1 MPKPV
6 AHSPFQDGFAAVWH
20 EPALLAVELAWRWC
34 FGLSAW
40 ILVIVSAAL
49 FLDGLKISPR
59 DEFLLGTLQP
69 QLLQGAVRHIFRG
82 TLTRFV
88 LEQTVLLLGLMLLWS
103 LAASAGR
110 AATLRRLVAMFSH
123 DEEPEVMR
131 WEFEPI
137 LVLSLLRVMWSVIA
151 LSAMLIS
158 LVAGVIMVN
167 RQRFLLAMSLVAF
180 GTGLAWV
187 LGVML
192 NWYFGLAPL
201 FCIRNRVGAADAL
214 AQSSDFSSRQASRLF
229 GVGVGF
235 LTLRVVWAGTMF
247 FAVLAPLQLAHHIA
261 HGWIGLIMAIIA
273 LLYFAGADL
282 LYLARL
288 GAYVS
293 LAEDDSHPAETPEQT
308 IQLAPLPSPDVAP
321 IVEPA

>member
-1 MPKPV
+1 MSQRP
-6 AHSPFQDGFAAVWH
+6 AHSPFQDGFAALWH
-20 EPALLAVELAWRWC
+20 EPALLAAELTWRWC

-40 ILVIVSAAL
+40 ILAIVSAAL
-49 FLDGLKISPR
+49 FLDSIKISPR
-59 DEFLLGTLQP
+59 DELLLGTLQP

-88 LEQTVLLLGLMLLWS
+88 LEQAILLLGLMLLWA
-103 LAASAGR
+103 LAATAGR
-110 AATLRRLVAMFSH
+110 AATLRRLVAMFSI

-137 LVLSLLRVMWSVIA
+137 FVLNLLRVMWSVIA

-158 LVAGVIMVN
+158 LVAGVIMANNKHV
-167 RQRFLLAMSLVAF
+167 FLAGCFLAF
-180 GTGLAWV
+180 GIGLAWV
-187 LGVML
+187 FGVML

-201 FCIRNRVGAADAL
+201 FCIRNRVGAPDAL
-214 AQSSDFSSRQASRLF
+214 AQSVNFSSRQIGRLF
-229 GVGVGF
+229 GLGIGF
-235 LTLRVVWAGTMF
+235 LALRVVWAGTMF
-247 FAVLAPLQLAHHIA
+247 FAVLAPLQLIHHIA
-261 HGWIGLIMAIIA
+261 RGWIGLIMAIVA
-273 LLYFAGADL
+273 LIYFAGADL

-308 IQLAPLPSPDVAP
+308 IPAEPLSPPDIAPV
-321 IVEPA
+321 VEPA